1 MPDGLLSRLSRQPPC
16 SQNTLAAS
24 DRPVAVFQPLARV
37 FILVAAE
44 TLSKRPCRPRHPY
57 SLLSPILLLFFR
69 CLLPCP
75 IRTRVSLRSRM
86 ARFCGRATA
95 SFFRSC
101 APAGAPPPSGNLPEK
116 YRKTTGLSQPRFPF
130 KMRPKSR
137 NLFTAACDTAS
148 CGSCDPPRFLP
159 CPHYRGFRPAAL
171 RLNIPVLCLETG
183 P

>member
-24 DRPVAVFQPLARV
+24 DRPAAVFQPLARV

-116 YRKTTGLSQPRFPF
+116 YRKTTGFPSRVFLSKCGQNHETYLLPRAI
-130 KMRPKSR
+130 RLHAGVATR
-137 NLFTAACDTAS
+137 Q
-148 CGSCDPPRFLP
+148 GSCLARITGAFAPS
-159 CPHYRGFRPAAL
+159 
-171 RLNIPVLCLETG
+171 LCVKWFH
-183 P
+183 